1 MKNLNVSF
9 FTSFVI
15 VHNLFALKWKTYFA
29 EECRI
34 FAMIRSSKVNA
45 DVENN
50 NYQTGILY
58 NKWMYTRASKKTGS
72 INVDHHGV
80 IKKYLFT
87 QNNVRTDTDK

>member
-1 MKNLNVSF
+1 
-9 FTSFVI
+9 
-15 VHNLFALKWKTYFA
+15 
-29 EECRI
+29 
-34 FAMIRSSKVNA
+34 MIRSSKVDA

-80 IKKYLFT
+80 IKNIFYS
-87 QNNVRTDTDK
+87 NVRTDIDK